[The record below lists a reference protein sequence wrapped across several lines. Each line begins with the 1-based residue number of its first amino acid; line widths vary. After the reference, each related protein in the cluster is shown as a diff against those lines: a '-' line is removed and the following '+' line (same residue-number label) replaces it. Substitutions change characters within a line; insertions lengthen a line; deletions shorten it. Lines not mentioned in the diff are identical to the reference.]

1 MRLSLGEQRD
11 PISLVRHASHR
22 RGDVVR
28 RALLLLVDEETQ
40 QEGY

>member
-1 MRLSLGEQRD
+1 MAPD
-11 PISLVRHASHR
+11 LVRHTSHR
-22 RGDVVR
+22 RGDVVE